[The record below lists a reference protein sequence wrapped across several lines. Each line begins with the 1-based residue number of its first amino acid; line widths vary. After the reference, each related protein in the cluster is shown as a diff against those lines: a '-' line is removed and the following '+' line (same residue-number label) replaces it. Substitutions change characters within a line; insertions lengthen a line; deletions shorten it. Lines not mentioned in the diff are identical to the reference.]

1 MGEISKSNKFILFKI
16 NVLKSGILLTSIF
29 AAFFFFFHLTKTG
42 INYLSL
48 GDLFLSVFSFY
59 IYKIISV
66 KNYKLYASIEY
77 IAILFSILI
86 LSVFYKYNVYMPVW
100 MFGTLIVFTLCTDLV
115 IGTIF
120 LILTMIMFDFVFFNR
135 VTFDSF
141 VTLNIQFIA
150 YFLFGVA
157 LIKKIEQL
165 QEESY
170 IYENFL
176 FNYFNTSNFFNKRD
190 FEKIMNKFLKRAKQ
204 ENKEVLFLILDINNL
219 SDIYNQYGNEV
230 KDLVIDNIVKRIKKN
245 IRQNDLLGKLNDETF
260 GILIKDYK
268 NSANIIKK
276 IEESIS
282 NLSIKVNE
290 KQINVNI
297 FIGGIISKM
306 YNYKSLYEKANEAL
320 NEAKKTKNKIEI
332 FLF

>member
-1 MGEISKSNKFILFKI
+1 MSELIAEDRFILFKI
-16 NVLKSGILLTSIF
+16 NVLKIGILLTSIF
-29 AAFFFFFHLTKTG
+29 AAFFFFFHLIKTG

-59 IYKIISV
+59 IYRRISL

-77 IAILFSILI
+77 IVILFSILI

-120 LILTMIMFDFVFFNR
+120 LILTMIMFGFVFFDR

-157 LIKKIEQL
+157 LIRKIEEL
-165 QEESY
+165 QKESY

-176 FNYFNTSNFFNKRD
+176 FDYFNTSNFFNKKD
-190 FEKIMNKFLKRAKQ
+190 LEKIMNKFLKRAKKD
-204 ENKEVLFLILDINNL
+204 NKEVLFLVLDINNL
-219 SDIYNQYGNEV
+219 KDIYDQYGDKV
-230 KDLVIDNIVKRIKKN
+230 KNLVLDKIIKIVKKN
-245 IRQNDLLGKLNDETF
+245 INNNDLIGKLNEEKF
-260 GILIKDYK
+260 GILIGDYK
-268 NSANIIKK
+268 NSANIIKN
-276 IEESIS
+276 IENYIN
-282 NLSIKVNE
+282 NLSIK
-290 KQINVNI
+290 INGKEIDINI
-297 FIGGIISKM
+297 FIGGIISKVYD
-306 YNYKSLYEKANEAL
+306 YNFLYKEANKAL
-320 NEAKKTKNKIEI
+320 DEAKKNNNKVEI